1 MQRGMALLVVLWIMT
16 LLTTIAFTLSFLVRV
31 ENFGT
36 LAFRQDV
43 QNRYLSEGG
52 ISRAIMEIL
61 YRNSTKLS
69 EIKLEPW
76 RLDGRANYGMI
87 AGGKYSVRITGEDG
101 KLDINL
107 LSDSS
112 GVILG
117 NILRNAGVEPEEA
130 DSIVDCVLDWKDAD
144 NLHRLNGVED
154 EYYLSLKNPYRAR
167 NGEIESLEEL
177 LLIKGVTPEIL
188 FGGKGKKGII
198 GLLTVHSRS
207 STINPNSA
215 PREILAAI
223 PGIGP
228 EAAERIVAHREISEF
243 NSIEEVRGIAGGDF
257 ESAARYLDIGEPAAY
272 TIESVGYRDD
282 ETKGYPVRAIIKTES
297 GGLYSFLLYKCP
309 TESER

>member
-1 MQRGMALLVVLWIMT
+1 MQRGTALLVVLWIMT
-16 LLTTIAFTLSFLVRV
+16 LLATIAFTLSFLVRV

-36 LAFRQDV
+36 LAFRHDV
-43 QNRYLSEGG
+43 HNRYLSEGG
-52 ISRAIMEIL
+52 ISRAIIEIL
-61 YRNSTKLS
+61 YRNSTRLT
-69 EIKLEPW
+69 EMKLETW

-87 AGGKYSVRITGEDG
+87 SGGKYSVRITGEDG

-117 NILRNAGVEPEEA
+117 NILRNAGVGPEEA
-130 DSIVDCVLDWKDAD
+130 DSIVDCILDWKDAD
-144 NLHRLNGVED
+144 TLHRLNGAED

-177 LLIKGVTPEIL
+177 LLIKGVTSGIL
-188 FGGKGKKGII
+188 FGERGKKGII

-228 EAAERIVAHREISEF
+228 DAAERIVAHREFSEF

-257 ESAARYLDIGEPAAY
+257 ESAARYFDIGEPAVY
-272 TIESVGYRDD
+272 TVESVGYSDD
-282 ETKGYPVRAIIKTES
+282 ETKGYPVRAIIRTES
-297 GGLYSFLLYKCP
+297 GGLYSFLSYKCP